1 VDRVV
6 FISLNRS
13 SFVDGFTDNIHDT
26 T

>member
-13 SFVDGFTDNIHDT
+13 SFIDGFTDNIHDT